1 MLLINLTYKNN
12 TTYFYINLFIL
23 ESGKKSELKRE
34 SEREIGEN
42 KYFSSACIIQI

>member
-12 TTYFYINLFIL
+12 TTYFML

-34 SEREIGEN
+34 SEREIGE
-42 KYFSSACIIQI
+42 KKFFSSACIIQI